1 MSFYLIPSIDII
13 DIHSIIN
20 IKYYNKDI
28 VNNNDIQNNTEST
41 SVLINNNE
49 SDKCNNKN
57 IININKDNADN
68 NNYNTNSDNNFT
80 NVIVNDTLYCYLN
93 SIKLQ
98 IDKYNNKWDIYKK
111 YTNTY
116 EYIHTIVPN
125 TKQSVSKLK
134 PLSRSY
140 YKMIE
145 IIKMH
150 NILNDSN
157 DIINSID
164 SNNSINS
171 NDKLK
176 TFHLAE
182 GPGGFIEAIANI
194 RNNKNDIYYGMTLKN
209 NNDINIPGWKS
220 SLYFLNN
227 NKNVIIEN
235 SFDNDGNLMSKNNL
249 LYCYSKYK
257 GTIDIVTGDGGF
269 DFSIDFN
276 KQELLSFKLILC
288 QVIFNIAIQK
298 NNGYFILKVF
308 DLFTKP
314 SIELLYLLSGCYE
327 KVYISKP
334 HTSRFA
340 NSEKY
345 IICKNFRLS
354 ELNRDLLLNELINVY
369 DNINDNNLFI
379 KSLLNI
385 DIPYYFINKI
395 EEINAIFGQQQ
406 IENISLTISLLE
418 TNKQDKIENMKK
430 NNILKCISW
439 CQKYKIP
446 HNKTIQNVN
455 IFLSN
460 NSKK

>member
-1 MSFYLIPSIDII
+1 MSFYLIPSIEII
-13 DIHSIIN
+13 DIHNIIK
-20 IKYYNKDI
+20 IKYYD
-28 VNNNDIQNNTEST
+28 NDIRNKTETTILSDNSDTTEYECNRCCNKSIKNNY
-41 SVLINNNE
+41 NNNE
-49 SDKCNNKN
+49 NSDSY
-57 IININKDNADN
+57 NINSD
-68 NNYNTNSDNNFT
+68 YNTT
-80 NVIVNDTLYCYLN
+80 NVIINNTLYSYLN
-93 SIKLQ
+93 SIKLE

-125 TKQSVSKLK
+125 TKQSVGKIK

-145 IIKMH
+145 IIKTH
-150 NILNDSN
+150 NIFNDCDEN
-157 DIINSID
+157 NS
-164 SNNSINS
+164 NSINYNLTNKIKS
-171 NDKLK
+171 
-176 TFHLAE
+176 FHLAE
-182 GPGGFIEAIANI
+182 GPGGFIEALVNI
-194 RNNKNDIYYGMTLKN
+194 RNNKNDIYYGMTLQN
-209 NNDINIPGWKS
+209 NNDINIPGWKT

-276 KQELLSFKLILC
+276 KQEVLSFKLILC

-298 NNGYFILKVF
+298 YNGYFILKVF
-308 DLFTKP
+308 DLFTQP
-314 SIELLYLLSGCYE
+314 SVELLYILSSVYD

-334 HTSRFA
+334 NTSRCA

-345 IICKNFRLS
+345 IICKNFKLS

-369 DNINDNNLFI
+369 DNINDNNLLI
-379 KSLLNI
+379 KSLLNV
-385 DIPYYFINKI
+385 DLPYYFLNKI

-418 TNKQDKIENMKK
+418 SNKPDKIENMKK

-439 CQKYKIP
+439 CQKYKIQ
-446 HNKTIQNVN
+446 HNKTIQNLN

>member
-13 DIHSIIN
+13 DIHTIIS
-20 IKYYNKDI
+20 IKYYN
-28 VNNNDIQNNTEST
+28 NDIKFNEYITNKIENNTI
-41 SVLINNNE
+41 LINESNE
-49 SDKCNNKN
+49 CDNKN
-57 IININKDNADN
+57 IININTNTADRNNCN
-68 NNYNTNSDNNFT
+68 NNSYNNIT
-80 NVIVNDTLYCYLN
+80 NVIINDTLYSYLT

-98 IDKYNNKWDIYKK
+98 LDKYNNKWDIYKK

-116 EYIHTIVPN
+116 EYIHSVIPN

-145 IIKMH
+145 IIKTH
-150 NILNDSN
+150 NIFNDS
-157 DIINSID
+157 DEII
-164 SNNSINS
+164 SNNINYNNS
-171 NDKLK
+171 NDKIK

-182 GPGGFIEAIANI
+182 GPGGFIEAIVNV

-257 GTIDIVTGDGGF
+257 GMIDIVTGDGGF

-298 NNGYFILKVF
+298 INGWFILKVF
-308 DLFTKP
+308 DLFTQP
-314 SIELLYLLSGCYE
+314 SIDLLYILSSIYD

-334 HTSRFA
+334 NSSRCA

-345 IICKNFRLS
+345 IICKNFKIS

-369 DNINDNNLFI
+369 DIINNNNLFI

-385 DIPYYFINKI
+385 DIPYYFLNKI

-439 CQKYKIP
+439 CQKHKIP
-446 HNKTIQNVN
+446 HNKTIQTVN